1 MDFQV
6 RIELLGQLCVRSDR
20 GVINSF
26 RTKKAAALL
35 GYLACHRRR
44 LHPREL
50 LIDVLWPNAELE
62 ARRNSFNVTLTRLRQ
77 ELEAAGV
84 PGGIIVS
91 EQAAV
96 YLSPGGVTTDV
107 EEFET
112 ALQQAAQ
119 TGSDEEKRQALLRA
133 VDLYQGPLLPGF
145 YENWALIEQQRLAER
160 YLTAVFQLITKLE
173 QKGRLK
179 EALDYARRAV
189 NADCLCERAHRRVMR
204 LSVALGEPAAAL
216 RQYQQLE
223 RSLQERTDAGPAAAT
238 RKLALEV
245 ERLMIESGET
255 PALRVATLS
264 ESQILE
270 PASSEPVAA
279 QTAAS
284 QECPWLDRLE
294 PDGGAIPL
302 DSTLYVERPAD
313 REFRAAVARRDS
325 IVLVK
330 GPRQVGKTSLLAR
343 SLQLARQRGT
353 LVAVTD
359 FKGLSLVQVASS
371 DSLLFA
377 LAESLADQ
385 LQLETAPDA
394 VWKPERAWN
403 VNFERYLRRHVLG
416 QIDAPLVW
424 GLDGV
429 DRLFHIPFHTE
440 VFALF
445 RSWHDQRALD
455 PAGPWQQVTLAMA
468 YATEAHL
475 FIRDLNLSPF
485 NVGTRLTLEDFTRH
499 QVAELNRRYGSPLQE
514 PPEMDCY
521 FALVG
526 GHPYLVRQGLRAMAT
541 RRIDLRALEAQVE
554 RDGDLFGEHLRR
566 MLHCFNQDA
575 ELCSALH
582 AVLEGE
588 PCPSEESFY
597 RLRSAGVLRGESPSE
612 ASLRCQLY
620 RRYLEKHLP

>member
-1 MDFQV
+1 MASQV
-6 RIELLGQLCVRSDR
+6 RIELLGQLRVRSDR
-20 GVINSF
+20 SLINSF
-26 RTKKAAALL
+26 RTKKAASLL
-35 GYLACHRRR
+35 GYLACHRQR

-50 LIDVLWPNAELE
+50 LIDVLWPNAGLE

-96 YLSPGGVTTDV
+96 YLNPTGVTTDV

-119 TGSDEEKRQALLRA
+119 AESEEEKQRALVRA
-133 VDLYQGPLLPGF
+133 VDLYEGPLLPGS
-145 YENWALIEQQRLAER
+145 YEDWALIEQQRLAER
-160 YLTAVFQLITKLE
+160 YLTAVFQLITTLE
-173 QKGRLK
+173 QSGRFK
-179 EALDYARRAV
+179 EALAYAHRAV
-189 NADCLCERAHRRVMR
+189 GVDRFCERAHRRVMR

-216 RQYQQLE
+216 RQYRQLE
-223 RSLQERTDAGPAAAT
+223 RSLQERTDAIPAAAT

-264 ESQILE
+264 ESHLPRPAPGE
-270 PASSEPVAA
+270 PAAA
-279 QTAAS
+279 DSPLTEEIS
-284 QECPWLDRLE
+284 WVEHLE

-313 REFRAAVARRDS
+313 REFRAAMGRRDS

-343 SLQLARQRGT
+343 SLQLARQAET

-371 DSLLFA
+371 DSLFFA

-403 VNFERYLRRHVLG
+403 VNFERYLRRHVLS
-416 QIDAPLVW
+416 QIQAPLVW

-455 PAGPWQQVTLAMA
+455 PSGPWQQVTLAMA

-485 NVGTRLTLEDFTRH
+485 NVGTRLTLEDFTRD
-499 QVAELNRRYGSPLQE
+499 QVAELNRRYGSPLRE
-514 PPEMDCY
+514 PPETDRY

-541 RRIDLRALEAQVE
+541 RRIDLTALEAQIE

-566 MLHCFNQDA
+566 MLHSFNQDA
-575 ELCSALH
+575 ELCSAIH
-582 AVLEGE
+582 AILQGE
-588 PCPSEESFY
+588 PCPSEETFY
-597 RLRSAGVLRGESPSE
+597 RLRSAGALRGESPSE
-612 ASLRCQLY
+612 ARLRCQLY
-620 RRYLEKHLP
+620 RRYLENHLP